1 MDTSHDVCQ
10 GFVDKA
16 ESSGADVIKA
26 LSPYLH
32 ARKYKAGHVLWNEGD
47 RDGRLVVLDSGRVK
61 ILRHLND
68 GKPILVYVFGPGDV
82 FGFLPFLDG
91 GAYPAAAIAMEAM
104 EARVMSRAKLRQ
116 ALRAEPDL
124 GLMLLATLGRRLRQA
139 FVRIGDASRR
149 DALVQTAA
157 ALVSLATA
165 EELQKAMPLVHI
177 PQPSYSLAE
186 QVGLTPESFSRALTR
201 LVKAKVIHRMGTRQ
215 LQVLDAESLK
225 NYAAGRVSDKEID
238 KD

>member
-1 MDTSHDVCQ
+1 MSEKEKICQ
-10 GFVDKA
+10 GYMNDCIPA
-16 ESSGADVIKA
+16 GAKVVRA
-26 LSPYLH
+26 LEPYLH
-32 ARKYKAGHVLWNEGD
+32 ARTYKSGHVLWNEGD

-61 ILRHLND
+61 ILRHLSD

-91 GAYPAAAIAMEAM
+91 GAYPASAIAMEALDT
-104 EARVMSRAKLRQ
+104 RIMSRAKLRQ

-124 GLMLLATLGRRLRQA
+124 GLMLLATLGRRLRDA

-157 ALVSLATA
+157 ALVSLATS
-165 EELQKAMPLVHI
+165 EELAKPLLVVKI
-177 PQPSYSLAE
+177 PEPSYSMAE

-201 LVKAKVIHRMGTRQ
+201 LVKAGVLHRMGPRK
-215 LQVLDAESLK
+215 LQVLDPESLK
-225 NYAAGRVSDKEID
+225 NTAAGRLSS
-238 KD
+238 